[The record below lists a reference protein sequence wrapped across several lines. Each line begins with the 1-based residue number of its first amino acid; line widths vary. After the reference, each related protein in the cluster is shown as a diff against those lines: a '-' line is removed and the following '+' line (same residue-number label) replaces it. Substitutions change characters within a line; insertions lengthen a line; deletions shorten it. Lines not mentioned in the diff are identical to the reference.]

1 MSDTS
6 TTTIT
11 ALFRTREATDLA
23 IEHLVQ
29 KNAVPRPDIFVQP
42 TSHENS
48 GGIAPSGGDRSHEHG
63 SRDDGKLTGEIEV
76 SVDLATHDI
85 AAVQGTLSYAG
96 AIQVSRRS
104 LK

>member
-11 ALFRTREATDLA
+11 ALFRTREDADLA

-29 KNAVPRPDIFVQP
+29 KNGVPRPDIFVQP
-42 TSHENS
+42 TSNENS
-48 GGIAPSGGDRSHEHG
+48 GGTAPSGGDRSHEDG
-63 SRDDGKLTGEIEV
+63 SRDDGKLLGEIEV
-76 SVDLATHDI
+76 SVDLATNDI
-85 AAVQGTLSYAG
+85 AAVQRTLGDAG
-96 AIQVSRRS
+96 AIHVSWRS

>member
-11 ALFRTREATDLA
+11 ALFRTREDADWA

-29 KNAVPRPDIFVQP
+29 KNGVPRPDIFVQP
-42 TSHENS
+42 SSHENLV
-48 GGIAPSGGDRSHEHG
+48 GTAPSGGDRSHEDG

-76 SVDLATHDI
+76 SVDLGKKDI
-85 AAVQGTLSYAG
+85 AAVQRTLGDAG
-96 AIQVSRRS
+96 AIHVSGQP